1 MKDLG
6 DPTAVP
12 SPEDGEGP
20 SGEAHSLEDDAQAGL
35 RAAQRRVDDWISQFE
50 EGYWPP
56 LANLA
61 RLMEEVGELAR
72 LVNHRFGTKPKKPGE
87 TEQELAEELADVLF
101 RRSVHGERAE
111 HRPHGGIRPGAREVS
126 EPGRRSLGAERQLAA
141 GQSIDTPVDLVRRV
155 VEVRAHPNVSRTVI
169 HDDPQLGQSG
179 DCRWGVRAFDHH
191 DGRAVVR
198 MGSGP

>member
-101 RRSVHGERAE
+101 VVLCMANE
-111 HRPHGGIRPGAREVS
+111 
-126 EPGRRSLGAERQLAA
+126 QN
-141 GQSIDTPVDLVRRV
+141 IDLT
-155 VEVRAHPNVSRTVI
+155 E
-169 HDDPQLGQSG
+169 
-179 DCRWGVRAFDHH
+179 AFDRVLEKYRSR
-191 DGRAVVR
+191 DGDRWER
-198 MGSGP
+198 KGS